1 MRKKL
6 FAAVLTVALVF
17 SFLTVNVGALDLN
30 KYNVDGRGNAGGRR
44 NLEV

>member
-17 SFLTVNVGALDLN
+17 SFLTVHVGALDLN
-30 KYNVDGRGNAGGRR
+30 KYNVDSYEAPT
-44 NLEV
+44 LSLIHI